1 LVPEAR
7 ALHLLEQPAQAAA
20 GPIAAPA
27 PDRVPP
33 PPSTWPRIAEAT
45 ATASGPRPASAIREH
60 REHHG
65 QQRHHDVGPAAA
77 GRGRTL
83 SRTPPSLLLSGAPA
97 QHTAEQFVAKSYDV
111 ALPGVSGCALD
122 L

>member
-1 LVPEAR
+1 MARDLVEA
-7 ALHLLEQPAQAAA
+7 ALAEIW
-20 GPIAAPA
+20 PIASGEIDMFWPVPTQDRAWSPKPA
-27 PDRVPP
+27 RCIC
-33 PPSTWPRIAEAT
+33 S
-45 ATASGPRPASAIREH
+45 
-60 REHHG
+60 
-65 QQRHHDVGPAAA
+65 QQRHHDAGPTAA